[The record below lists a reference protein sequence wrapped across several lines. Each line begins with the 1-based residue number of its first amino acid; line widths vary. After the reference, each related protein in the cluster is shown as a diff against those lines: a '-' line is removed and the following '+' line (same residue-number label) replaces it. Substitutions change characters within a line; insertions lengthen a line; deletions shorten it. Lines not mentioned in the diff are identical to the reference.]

1 MSPLCAGESSMLHTK
16 KEANVRAGEKGI
28 LMASFDSC
36 QDSGLTP
43 TLPLMGGRDPG
54 STFVQ
59 ALRLWHFREK

>member
-1 MSPLCAGESSMLHTK
+1 MLHTK
-16 KEANVRAGEKGI
+16 KEVNVRAVEKRI

-43 TLPLMGGRDPG
+43 TLPLMGGRDPR

-59 ALRLWHFREK
+59 ALRLWHLEKSEKL